1 MSLEMQNSSSEALS
15 RKDKDEKLAAYLS
28 GALKAIGTKKGYQA
42 ESAVAE
48 FAQNADVA
56 GLDSKDVK
64 AKQREVSKEMK
75 GYSFKDKLAYMATSR
90 APADVEAGKALN
102 VAALFGFA
110 IGGIAVA
117 AGEASPEAVA
127 LTSTGFAY
135 LASKAVLHYVGEKQE
150 KDPKPSVQE
159 YTELKHTQLALR
171 QLKKRLDAPKK
182 EAYLNEVKKLYASF
196 GNPGG
201 GFIHNAFKDKQGGR

>member
-117 AGEASPEAVA
+117 AGVASPEAVGRRQKPYCIM
-127 LTSTGFAY
+127 S
-135 LASKAVLHYVGEKQE
+135 EKN
-150 KDPKPSVQE
+150 
-159 YTELKHTQLALR
+159 R
-171 QLKKRLDAPKK
+171 KKILSLPFR
-182 EAYLNEVKKLYASF
+182 NIR
-196 GNPGG
+196 N
-201 GFIHNAFKDKQGGR
+201 